1 MLNAERDG
9 IKVCRMGYS
18 ELKGAV
24 SLNPCHYLVG
34 SERGVE
40 RYEEMLEMGLFA
52 VGEMQ
57 EAFAAAGLAVEY
69 DPEGL
74 IGRGLYI
81 GGNKG

>member
-1 MLNAERDG
+1 
-9 IKVCRMGYS
+9 MGYS
-18 ELKGAV
+18 GLKGAV
-24 SLNPCHYLVG
+24 SLNPCYYLVG

-40 RYEEMLEMGLFA
+40 RYEEMHEMGLFA